1 MIRLIKG
8 AEVFSSVGEKIG
20 LLDRVVLDPE
30 TKKVSHITVTQGFLL
45 STSKVIPISY
55 VNLDGERIIL
65 TKNAMELADLP
76 DFEESMYVSLGRTGQ
91 PEEDV
96 ETIYWYPPHHSFWW
110 TTGSR
115 FGYPKPKFVKPEKTI
130 PEGTVPL
137 EEGAKV
143 ISEDGKHIG
152 NAERV
157 IVETSDKLATH
168 IIVSEGLILKER
180 KSIPT
185 LWITEVEDDKI
196 KLSIGS
202 NFLSNYPI
210 TNPRL
215 INAASCP

>member
-30 TKKVSHITVTQGFLL
+30 TKKVSHIIVTQGFLL
-45 STSKVIPISY
+45 SISKVIPISY
-55 VNLDGERIIL
+55 VNLDGERITL

-76 DFEESMYVSLGRTGQ
+76 DFDESMYVSLERTGK

-96 ETIYWYPPHHSFWW
+96 ESIYWYPPHHLSWW
-110 TTGSR
+110 TTGGR
-115 FGYPKPKFVKPEKTI
+115 FWYPKPKFVKPEKTI

-143 ISEDGKHIG
+143 ISKDGKHIG
-152 NAERV
+152 NVERV
-157 IVETSDKLATH
+157 IVETSDELATH
-168 IIVSEGLILKER
+168 IIVSEGLVLKER

-185 LWITEVEDDKI
+185 FWIAEVDDDKI
-196 KLSIGS
+196 KLSIES
-202 NFLSNYPI
+202 DLFEQLPDYEPV
-210 TNPRL
+210 
-215 INAASCP
+215 A